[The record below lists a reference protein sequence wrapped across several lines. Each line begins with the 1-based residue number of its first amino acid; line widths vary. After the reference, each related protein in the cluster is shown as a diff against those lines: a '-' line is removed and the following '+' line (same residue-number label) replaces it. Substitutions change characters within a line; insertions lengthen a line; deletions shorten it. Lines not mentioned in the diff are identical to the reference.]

1 MEWTKYMLLK
11 LIIKNRLIEIL
22 FSCMSFCILAL
33 SSCSISSEQ
42 KIKDLQKSFYSSDY
56 KKIEKLLSSDLKL
69 YPSLQNEL
77 MRISLEIKKDPKS
90 TLLLTDYFND
100 ADILYKEQTALYWT
114 LKLGD
119 NETAKSLVIKGAN
132 LFSCNND
139 DIDDTPFSLVLNTK
153 NQKFIDWLVK
163 EYLESHDLNSTTVE
177 KVFSGLLN
185 KGYVVSAECLI
196 QNPKNKAKLITC
208 PDVVSLIVYNF
219 YDKKCEHIINELK
232 KSELKFDK
240 DYAYYHMALISD
252 EKDITSVIKWLE
264 KNHVKK
270 NYKYYFTDHPC
281 TVDNEYTSPA
291 EFSAL
296 LAHFHSK
303 KISASDTIDS
313 ELILK
318 YKKWAEYFEKSSCK

>member
-1 MEWTKYMLLK
+1 M
-11 LIIKNRLIEIL
+11 
-22 FSCMSFCILAL
+22 L

-42 KIKDLQKSFYSSDY
+42 KIKDLKRSFYSCDY

-69 YPSLQNEL
+69 SPSLQNEL

-100 ADILYKEQTALYWT
+100 ADILYKEQTALYWA

-139 DIDDTPFSLVLNTK
+139 DIYDTPFSLVLNTK

-163 EYLESHDLNSTTVE
+163 EYLESHDFNSTTVY

-208 PDVVSLIVYNF
+208 PDLVSFIVYNF
-219 YDKKCEHIINELK
+219 YNKKYKQIINELK
-232 KSELKFDK
+232 KSDLRFAK

-264 KNHVKK
+264 KNHVEKK
-270 NYKYYFTDHPC
+270 YKYYFTDHPC
-281 TVDNEYTSPA
+281 TVGNEYTSPA

-296 LAHFHSK
+296 LAHFYSK
-303 KISASDTIDS
+303 KISDSDEIDLKVVSKYNMWAKYFKISDT
-313 ELILK
+313 K
-318 YKKWAEYFEKSSCK
+318 R